1 MADLEKNLEQAI
13 EEAMQPDS
21 KAQKGDS
28 KPVKQGSSDAAKIES
43 GKGEVVKPEEN
54 PVDKAVAS
62 VKSAEKGTKEVSGDA
77 QQKGESSPEPQPKLK
92 KVSEAEDSEED
103 KPSKMK
109 MIKAMVDNMKGMDK
123 EDLQAMYEKMLKSMK
138 DMDKE
143 DEIDES
149 LTKAEIARN
158 IVELMKKKEDGEVEK
173 SHDEMLKSQKN
184 LKAMKEEDDSDEDED
199 DDEKEVDEKMLKSQ
213 KGMKEKM
220 LKSQK
225 GMKEKML
232 KSQKKEEVEL
242 ESDLVEMEVEDDLE
256 KISEALELSE
266 ENQEKARTIF
276 KAAVSSKVSEIKEQ
290 LENDFEENLKTSVE
304 QVKGDL
310 AEAVDKYLTYCAE
323 EWTKENELAIERGL
337 RSEMTENFIEGLKTL
352 FVEHYVDVPEDKY
365 DVIDELANRL
375 DEMEEKLDNEVHKNM
390 EVVEENDSLKRQ
402 NVVREACLDLSESQ
416 QEKMVSLSEG
426 VDFVD
431 QEDFAEKVSEL
442 KEAYFPTSDGDTI
455 SEETVVEEGA
465 GEFASDE
472 ENVLSGDIARYSE
485 AISKLKPLG

>member
-21 KAQKGDS
+21 KAEKGDS

-77 QQKGESSPEPQPKLK
+77 QQKGEAPAEPQVKLK
-92 KVSEAEDSEED
+92 KVSEEEDSEDE
-103 KPSKMK
+103 KPSKME
-109 MIKAMVDNMKGMDK
+109 MIKAMVNNMKGMDK
-123 EDLQAMYEKMLKSMK
+123 EKLMAMY
-138 DMDKE
+138 KE
-143 DEIDES
+143 MSHEDDEMDES

-158 IVELMKKKEDGEVEK
+158 IVELMKKKDDDEVE
-173 SHDEMLKSQKN
+173 EGYLKSMKMDDKK
-184 LKAMKEEDDSDEDED
+184 LKEEEDSEDEDEKEDEDED
-199 DDEKEVDEKMLKSQ
+199 QKEMMMKKS
-213 KGMKEKM
+213 
-220 LKSQK
+220 
-225 GMKEKML
+225 
-232 KSQKKEEVEL
+232 KKEEVEV

-290 LENDFEENLKTSVE
+290 LESDFEENLKTSVE

-390 EVVEENDSLKRQ
+390 EIVEENDSLKRQ

-442 KEAYFPTSDGDTI
+442 KEAYFPNTDSESI
-455 SEETVVEEGA
+455 SEETVVEEGT
-465 GEFASDE
+465 GDFASSE
-472 ENVLSGDIARYSE
+472 ETVLSPDIARYSE

>member
-21 KAQKGDS
+21 KAEKGDS

-62 VKSAEKGTKEVSGDA
+62 VKSAEKGAKEVSGDA
-77 QQKGESSPEPQPKLK
+77 QQKGEAPAEPQVKLK
-92 KVSEAEDSEED
+92 KVSEEEDSEDE
-103 KPSKMK
+103 KPSKME
-109 MIKAMVDNMKGMDK
+109 MIKAMVNNMKGMDK
-123 EDLQAMYEKMLKSMK
+123 EKLMAMY
-138 DMDKE
+138 KE
-143 DEIDES
+143 MSHEDDEMDES

-158 IVELMKKKEDGEVEK
+158 IVELMKKKDDDEVE
-173 SHDEMLKSQKN
+173 EGYLKSMKMDDKK
-184 LKAMKEEDDSDEDED
+184 LKEEEDSEDEDEKEDEDED
-199 DDEKEVDEKMLKSQ
+199 QKEMMMKKS
-213 KGMKEKM
+213 
-220 LKSQK
+220 
-225 GMKEKML
+225 
-232 KSQKKEEVEL
+232 KKEEVEV

-290 LENDFEENLKTSVE
+290 LESDFEENLKTSVE

-390 EVVEENDSLKRQ
+390 EIVEENDSLKRQ

-455 SEETVVEEGA
+455 SEETVVEEGT
-465 GEFASDE
+465 GDFASDE
-472 ENVLSGDIARYSE
+472 ETVLSSDIARYSE

>member
-1 MADLEKNLEQAI
+1 MADLEKNLETAI
-13 EEAMQPDS
+13 EEVMTEANGQQPDA
-21 KAQKGDS
+21 KAEKGDQ
-28 KPVKQGSSDAAKIES
+28 KPVKQGSSDAAEIGS

-77 QQKGESSPEPQPKLK
+77 QQKGEAPAEKQVKLK
-92 KVSEAEDSEED
+92 KVSEEED
-103 KPSKMK
+103 DKDVEKPSKME
-109 MIKAMVDNMKGMDK
+109 MIKAMVNNMKGMDK
-123 EDLQAMYEKMLKSMK
+123 EQLKAMYGKMEMSG
-138 DMDKE
+138 D
-143 DEIDES
+143 DEEMDES
-149 LTKAEIARN
+149 LTKAEMARKMVN
-158 IVELMKKKEDGEVEK
+158 SMKKADDDEVEEMSK
-173 SHDEMLKSQKN
+173 SLMAMMNKMKP
-184 LKAMKEEDDSDEDED
+184 MKEEEDSEEED
-199 DDEKEVDEKMLKSQ
+199 DDEKDEK
-213 KGMKEKM
+213 EV
-220 LKSQK
+220 
-225 GMKEKML
+225 
-232 KSQKKEEVEL
+232 EESAEL

-290 LENDFEENLKTSVE
+290 LEKDFEENLKTSVE
-304 QVKGDL
+304 TVKGDL

-365 DVIDELANRL
+365 NVIDELANRL

-390 EVVEENDSLKRQ
+390 EIVEENNSLNRQ
-402 NVVREACLDLSESQ
+402 NVVREACSTLSESQ

-442 KEAYFPTSDGDTI
+442 KEAYFPNTDGDTI
-455 SEETVVEEGA
+455 SEETVVEEGT
-465 GEFASDE
+465 GDFSNE
-472 ENVLSGDIARYSE
+472 EEVVVSPDIARYSE

>member
-21 KAQKGDS
+21 KAEKGDS

-77 QQKGESSPEPQPKLK
+77 QQKGEAPAEPQVKLK
-92 KVSEAEDSEED
+92 KVSEEEDSEDE
-103 KPSKMK
+103 KPSKME
-109 MIKAMVDNMKGMDK
+109 MIKAMVNNMKGMDK
-123 EDLQAMYEKMLKSMK
+123 EKLMAMY
-138 DMDKE
+138 KE
-143 DEIDES
+143 MSNDDEEMDES

-158 IVELMKKKEDGEVEK
+158 IVELMKKKDDEEVE
-173 SHDEMLKSQKN
+173 EGYLKSMKMDDKK
-184 LKAMKEEDDSDEDED
+184 LKEEEDSEDEDEKEDEDED
-199 DDEKEVDEKMLKSQ
+199 QKEMMMKKS
-213 KGMKEKM
+213 
-220 LKSQK
+220 
-225 GMKEKML
+225 
-232 KSQKKEEVEL
+232 KKEEVEV

-276 KAAVSSKVSEIKEQ
+276 KACVSSKVSEIKEQ
-290 LENDFEENLKTSVE
+290 LESDFEENLKTSVE

-375 DEMEEKLDNEVHKNM
+375 DEMEEKLDSEVHKNM
-390 EVVEENDSLKRQ
+390 EIVEENDSLKRQ

-442 KEAYFPTSDGDTI
+442 KEAYFPTSDSDTI
-455 SEETVVEEGA
+455 SEETVVEEGT
-465 GEFASDE
+465 GDFASDE
-472 ENVLSGDIARYSE
+472 ETVLSSDIARYSE

>member
-21 KAQKGDS
+21 KAEKGDS

-62 VKSAEKGTKEVSGDA
+62 VKSAEKGAKEVSGDA
-77 QQKGESSPEPQPKLK
+77 QQKGEAPAEPQVKLK
-92 KVSEAEDSEED
+92 KVSEEEDSEDE
-103 KPSKMK
+103 KPSKME
-109 MIKAMVDNMKGMDK
+109 MIKAMVNNMKGMDK
-123 EDLQAMYEKMLKSMK
+123 EKLMAMY
-138 DMDKE
+138 KE
-143 DEIDES
+143 MSHEDDEMDES

-158 IVELMKKKEDGEVEK
+158 IVELMKKKDDDEVE
-173 SHDEMLKSQKN
+173 EGYLKSMKMDDKK
-184 LKAMKEEDDSDEDED
+184 LKEEEDSEDEDEKEDEDED
-199 DDEKEVDEKMLKSQ
+199 QKEMMMKKS
-213 KGMKEKM
+213 
-220 LKSQK
+220 
-225 GMKEKML
+225 
-232 KSQKKEEVEL
+232 KKEEVEV

-290 LENDFEENLKTSVE
+290 LESDFEENLKTSVE

-390 EVVEENDSLKRQ
+390 EIVEENDSLKRQ

-442 KEAYFPTSDGDTI
+442 KEAYFPTSDSDTI
-455 SEETVVEEGA
+455 SEETVVEEGT
-465 GEFASDE
+465 GDFASDE
-472 ENVLSGDIARYSE
+472 ETVLSGDIARYSE